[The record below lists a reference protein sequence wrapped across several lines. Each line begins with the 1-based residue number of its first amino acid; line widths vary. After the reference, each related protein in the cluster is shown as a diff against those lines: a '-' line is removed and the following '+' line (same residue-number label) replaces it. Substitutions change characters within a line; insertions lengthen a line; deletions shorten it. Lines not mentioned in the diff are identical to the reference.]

1 MLYPDTTTL
10 SIRRCGVVIKNKKQY
25 RLFAE
30 DLKKILKVK
39 KVKFPLVPKYQD
51 DSLNE

>member
-1 MLYPDTTTL
+1 MCKTEQRLRKTV
-10 SIRRCGVVIKNKKQY
+10 VVIQNKKQY